1 LTSTRCNRGA
11 AARRQRRDEV
21 APEQQAGV
29 VRVVVV
35 VDRLLVQ
42 VAVSVAEVGDRDGD
56 DGGEEEAVAEAGAED
71 AEDADR
77 QVGEPDLGLEAAVAV
92 GVADTPISAIAAKKR
107 KGTAAQL
114 RRRPGSNRRLSRR
127 S

>member
-1 LTSTRCNRGA
+1 
-11 AARRQRRDEV
+11 
-21 APEQQAGV
+21 
-29 VRVVVV
+29 
-35 VDRLLVQ
+35 